1 MQISDIPKLEE
12 GTRIEFKEEMNDSAY
27 KTLAAFVN
35 NHFSGI

>member
-27 KTLAAFVN
+27 KN
-35 NHFSGI
+35 ISCICKYKRR